1 MYRSVCIQGMCIKET
16 NWFILGFQ
24 NAACGFC
31 NSILQ
36 PLLLFWKPSQS
47 SLLVARLTFRTIDSG
62 LFLPLSLFLN
72 ISRNIY
78 ALKVKR
84 SSGCRRW
91 SSIFNCRLG
100 VVQTAAQ
107 APSRRRAPR
116 IHLDP
121 FPSPAPEMCWVLPA
135 FVGVWLSPP
144 LGATTDLSVE
154 SWG

>member
-47 SLLVARLTFRTIDSG
+47 SLLVARLRFRAIDSG
-62 LFLPLSLFLN
+62 LFLPLSLPLFFLN
-72 ISRNIY
+72 PSQNVY

-84 SSGCRRW
+84 SGSCRQQG
-91 SSIFNCRLG
+91 SVFNCRLG
-100 VVQTAAQ
+100 VVQQ
-107 APSRRRAPR
+107 HQLPSSTLTRPLCSLLLLQCAEVCVRGCGRVALPSFGNYSG
-116 IHLDP
+116 P
-121 FPSPAPEMCWVLPA
+121 F
-135 FVGVWLSPP
+135 
-144 LGATTDLSVE
+144 
-154 SWG
+154 